1 VSIVASVN
9 HHANL
14 ITSCLRCN
22 AKRGGLS
29 AVAFAWTFP
38 APEAVLERIAAAI
51 DQPLPEVA

>member
-1 VSIVASVN
+1 MASVN